1 MRALNRLLVVGA
13 CAVTLA
19 APLDGQGYVR
29 TRTKVTC
36 RPLRWAQTCIFLQPD
51 AELLRD
57 ELPAEVTLDAIK
69 SAIRSWNERLTP
81 SSFLQL
87 HYLPPTDSRESSQTD
102 RLGLLKFRFGSWCR
116 PAKDSSSMPV
126 CFDPSATAVTTVSFL
141 NKPSDPDLDG
151 NIVDTDIDFNAV
163 SFRFVDASQ
172 PATST
177 DRRSPVDLWNV
188 LTHELGH
195 VMGLDHTCVIDSSA
209 GGCMTEQKGG
219 AVLSCAAL
227 DGKRLTSQD
236 AETAYEAAMYPTS
249 VAGEFSRRVPTS
261 DDLAGVIISHPAS
274 ADPQSCT
281 VPSVVSGCE
290 VAESS
295 KRGGAPL
302 WASLLGVLAAA
313 SLLLRVRRS

>member
-1 MRALNRLLVVGA
+1 MRTLVRLFVIGA

-19 APLDGQGYVR
+19 APVDGQSYVR
-29 TRTKVTC
+29 TRTRVTC

-57 ELPAEVTLDAIK
+57 ELPADVTLDAIQ

-81 SSFLQL
+81 SSFLQIQ
-87 HYLPPTDSRESSQTD
+87 YLPPTDSREPSQTD
-102 RLGLLKFRFGSWCR
+102 RLGFLKFRFGSWCR
-116 PAKDSSSMPV
+116 PAKDSNSSPV

-141 NKPSDPDLDG
+141 NKPNDATLDG

-163 SFRFVDASQ
+163 SFRFVDASK
-172 PATST
+172 PVTGA

-195 VMGLDHTCVIDSSA
+195 VMGLDHTCLIDA
-209 GGCMTEQKGG
+209 GASGCMTDQKGG
-219 AVLSCAAL
+219 AVLSCTAL
-227 DGKRLTSQD
+227 DAKRLASPD

-249 VAGEFSRRVPTS
+249 AAGEFSRRVPTA

-274 ADPQSCT
+274 ADPQSCSL
-281 VPSVVSGCE
+281 PSVVSGCE
-290 VAESS
+290 VA
-295 KRGGAPL
+295 KADARGTAPL
-302 WASLLGVLAAA
+302 WASLAAISA
-313 SLLLRVRRS
+313 VIGLLFRLRRS